1 MYLIKVLKNRG
12 DNVRL
17 DVIKALGGFND
28 ELAVK
33 HLMMIIRNRHEDTL
47 LRSEAVMA
55 ISQMDGENVV
65 DTLINL
71 IQPIS

>member
-1 MYLIKVLKNRG
+1 VLKYRG

-17 DVIKALGGFND
+17 NVIKALGVFND

-33 HLMMIIRNRHEDTL
+33 HLMMIIKNRHEDVL

-55 ISQMDGENVV
+55 ISQMDSENVV